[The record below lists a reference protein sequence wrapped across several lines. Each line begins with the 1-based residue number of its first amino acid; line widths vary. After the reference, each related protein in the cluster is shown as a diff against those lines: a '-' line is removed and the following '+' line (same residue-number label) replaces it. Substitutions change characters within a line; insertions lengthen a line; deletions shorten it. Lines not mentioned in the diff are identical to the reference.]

1 MEQSEGLGHA
11 MNLYLLT
18 RRDITAIFLAVA
30 IICGLLF
37 DCVALP
43 DLGLGWSSQG
53 FGPNWE
59 CSNPG
64 HGESICIKR
73 PAENQTLLDRRP

>member
-1 MEQSEGLGHA
+1 VEQSEGLEHA

-37 DCVALP
+37 VYVALP

-53 FGPNWE
+53 FDPNWE

>member
-1 MEQSEGLGHA
+1 VEQSEGLEHA

-37 DCVALP
+37 VCVALP
-43 DLGLGWSSQG
+43 DWGLGWSSQG

-64 HGESICIKR
+64 HGESICINR
-73 PAENQTLLDRRP
+73 PAENQTLDRRP